1 MILSSILKT
10 SLAVAV
16 SLFTA
21 RNSIAAPTE
30 FACARTPSLALGIS
44 SLPAT
49 AGVMAG
55 QEGYRVKIVRWDP
68 LLKQRW
74 AVVASCDHP
83 ERPSIA
89 MQVSDE
95 RLEAVHPNLESR
107 RQTTQSPF
115 PIVHAGDLVQ
125 LWKQE
130 QNLRIKVAGRAE
142 ENGAAGSRVRV
153 RLIPSGFDIG
163 PEHTFIGIVRGPSD
177 VEIER

>member
-1 MILSSILKT
+1 MISSSILKT
-10 SLAVAV
+10 SLSVAV
-16 SLFTA
+16 SFFA
-21 RNSIAAPTE
+21 SCNAMAAPAE
-30 FACARTPSLALGIS
+30 FSCAQTPSLALGIS
-44 SLPAT
+44 RLPAGVA
-49 AGVMAG
+49 AGKD
-55 QEGYRVKIVRWDP
+55 GYRVKMVRWDP

-74 AVVASCDHP
+74 AMVTSCDHP

-89 MQVSDE
+89 IQIPDE
-95 RLEAVHPNLESR
+95 RSEGMQDNLESSG
-107 RQTTQSPF
+107 QTIQSPF

-130 QNLRIKVAGRAE
+130 QNFRIKVAGRAE

-163 PEHTFIGIVRGPSD
+163 QEQTFIGIVRGPRD